1 MCKNFEKSF
10 LPFLQASK
18 DSGKEIEVIY
28 VPSDRSAEDA
38 SKRAAA
44 FNMLMAPFGG
54 EANKLKLDF
63 KIWAGSES
71 VEFGLGRRSGV
82 PALVVL
88 DKDGNEL
95 EFLPTEAQGVRALNA
110 WPLDD
115 ERMGVW

>member
-1 MCKNFEKSF
+1 MCTSFEKSF

-28 VPSDRSAEDA
+28 VPSDRSAKDA
-38 SKRAAA
+38 ANRAAGL
-44 FNMLMAPFGG
+44 NMLLVPFGG

-88 DKDGNEL
+88 DNDGNEL
-95 EFLPTEAQGVRALNA
+95 EFLPAESQGVRALNA

-115 ERMGVW
+115 DTKGVW